1 MSNNPPAAAAPV
13 FPHYLLRRSTD
24 PYEPPSDGRLPFL
37 LALPNFE
44 EDYRRCPSQ
53 FTING
58 KLHLAFTHED
68 PLRKVTCN
76 RCWTARG
83 FGSHGIHRNEC
94 YKNSKAEKSMLH
106 PLYDWDSKKGKKDD
120 SKTFWKNIKDAD
132 GFGQLSR
139 ARDGRH
145 EEVWMVGRANQA
157 AYFIDPKTDFM
168 GICTFCTKTCSWN
181 RIDEH
186 MEEHHLAIHVKDGNP
201 LYSIRQLPEVTVN
214 RVKKDDDD
222 DSFAIEVGDADPS
235 EEEKEGSDDED
246 DHEDTDEPQELQT
259 TPKKKKKSPVPSSP
273 KKGRAPR
280 NQKAAEAKKKKSS
293 PKKKGR
299 SPKKATAGVRRS
311 TRNAGKKKA

>member
-1 MSNNPPAAAAPV
+1 
-13 FPHYLLRRSTD
+13 
-24 PYEPPSDGRLPFL
+24 
-37 LALPNFE
+37 
-44 EDYRRCPSQ
+44 
-53 FTING
+53 
-58 KLHLAFTHED
+58 
-68 PLRKVTCN
+68 
-76 RCWTARG
+76 
-83 FGSHGIHRNEC
+83 
-94 YKNSKAEKSMLH
+94 MLH

-120 SKTFWKNIKDAD
+120 SKTFWKAIKDAD

-186 MEEHHLAIHVKDGNP
+186 MEEHHVAIHVDAGNP

-222 DSFAIEVGDADPS
+222 DSFAIEVGDAD
-235 EEEKEGSDDED
+235 DDED
-246 DHEDTDEPQELQT
+246 DHEDAVEPQELQT
-259 TPKKKKKSPVPSSP
+259 TPKNKKKTSSP

-280 NQKAAEAKKKKSS
+280 IQTAEAKRKKAADAKRKKAADAKKDADAKKKKSS
-293 PKKKGR
+293 PKKGR
-299 SPKKATAGVRRS
+299 SPKKAPAGVRRS
-311 TRNAGKKKA
+311 TRNAGKAKA